1 MTSTLR
7 KTITLDRDL
16 ARRASRKFRHYGHNF
31 DEAVS
36 YFLTVAVSHKGNPF
50 AEWRPPVPSVIEF
63 EANGEHFVADVTP
76 DGDSYSAQ
84 VRNHPECYT
93 CGDTEAELRKN
104 LVEAA
109 ELAIFDIADKEY
121 A

>member
-1 MTSTLR
+1 MKTLER
-7 KTITLDRDL
+7 HRALDRDL
-16 ARRASRKFRHYGHNF
+16 LRREDRKFRRYGTDLNGVLSVL
-31 DEAVS
+31 VS
-36 YFLTVAVSHKGNPF
+36 IRGLPS
-50 AEWRPPVPSVIEF
+50 ELRPVPSVIEF
-63 EANGEHFVADVTP
+63 DAQGEHFVADVTP

-93 CGDTEAELRKN
+93 CGDSEAELRRN

-109 ELAIFDIADKEY
+109 DLAIFDIADKVY